1 MTEVRVATGHDVSQI
16 VDVHK
21 AAFPEF
27 FLTFLGQAFL
37 TRFYA
42 AVVDDTACLS
52 LVADDGSSILGFVVG
67 PLHPAGFFRG
77 LLLHQGLGFA
87 TDAAPAIA
95 KRPLYT
101 ARHLLRGLFYRGART
116 GCKARNSLAEQY
128 RSCSKGIWRWGGRR
142 VARGVLSSRGGPWL
156 AVCLSDDRP

>member
-87 TDAAPAIA
+87 TDAVPQSPNAPC
-95 KRPLYT
+95 T
-101 ARHLLRGLFYRGART
+101 LRVTCFAGCSIGATHRM
-116 GCKARNSLAEQY
+116 Q
-128 RSCSKGIWRWGGRR
+128 
-142 VARGVLSSRGGPWL
+142 GPKQP
-156 AVCLSDDRP
+156 C